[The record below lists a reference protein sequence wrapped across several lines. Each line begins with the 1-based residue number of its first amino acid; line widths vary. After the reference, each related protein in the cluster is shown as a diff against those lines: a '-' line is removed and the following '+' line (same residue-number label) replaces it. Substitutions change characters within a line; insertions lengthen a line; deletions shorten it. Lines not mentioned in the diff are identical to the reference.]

1 MDCVLDVVGEAE
13 AGGDVVDEDAGGRGR
28 LCKAVLVRV
37 EMLDGVEGLGVGVEV
52 DIRPP

>member
-1 MDCVLDVVGEAE
+1 M
-13 AGGDVVDEDAGGRGR
+13 VDEDAGGRGR

-37 EMLDGVEGLGVGVEV
+37 EMLDSAEALGAGVEV